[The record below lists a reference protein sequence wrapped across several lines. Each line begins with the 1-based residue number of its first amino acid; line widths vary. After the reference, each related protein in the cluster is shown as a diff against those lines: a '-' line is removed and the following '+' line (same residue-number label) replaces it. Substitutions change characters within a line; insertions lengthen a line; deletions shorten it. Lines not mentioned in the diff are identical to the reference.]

1 MAVPGSGRSFD
12 VAVISPQQPLFQG
25 SAKMVVVP
33 AYDGEVGILHNHA
46 PMMALLGEGTLR
58 IETDTGT
65 RRFHI
70 SGGFVQVLENN
81 VSILSEEAREA

>member
-1 MAVPGSGRSFD
+1 MTVPGSGKSFR
-12 VAVISPQQPLFQG
+12 VAVISPQRTLFEGQ
-25 SAKMVVVP
+25 AKMVVLP
-33 AYDGEVGILHNHA
+33 AHDGEIGILHDHA
-46 PMMALLGEGTLR
+46 PLMALLGEGTLR
-58 IETDTGT
+58 LETDSGT